1 MKNVFWD
8 ITPHSP
14 VKVSQSFI
22 GMGSPYCLL
31 PAGFLLVQI
40 TFFQGQYFE
49 KLKLLV
55 MCSSEC

>member
-1 MKNVFWD
+1 MKVFWY
-8 ITPHSP
+8 ITPYGP
-14 VKVSQSFI
+14 VKVSQSFRE
-22 GMGSPYCLL
+22 MGSAYRLL

-55 MCSSEC
+55 MCRFQC